1 MLLILAVVKQFPQLC
16 LNSAIETCK
25 LDEWLVV
32 SNIFYFPYYICDN
45 PSHWLI
51 CFKMVKHV
59 KTTNQNFMPFFP
71 VSLTQQL
78 KIRALRGSLYIFWQC
93 HIWWLGA
100 GPQIVQWMRH
110 LFTWEQRVSYWL
122 VVWNIFILPYIG
134 NNHPNWLILFGG
146 VETTNQVRVP
156 QLWRIP
162 RQLQPQSQL
171 CLWLYIY
178 MLLSFHKWGL

>member
-51 CFKMVKHV
+51 CFKMV

-146 VETTNQVRVP
+146 VEELPDSCSPKASYVYG
-156 QLWRIP
+156 
-162 RQLQPQSQL
+162 
-171 CLWLYIY
+171 YIY
-178 MLLSFHKWGL
+178 IYAIIIP